1 MAAHSRCCSFVG
13 INLLGSK
20 KTETKE
26 NSDGSTMDET
36 DDSRSKYSPMLFYSN
51 IMLMSYLVTNIDIR
65 QGK

>member
-1 MAAHSRCCSFVG
+1 MAAHTRCCSFVG
-13 INLLGSK
+13 NHQLGSK
-20 KTETKE
+20 NTETKE